1 MLTSVNKR
9 NSYRAGVI
17 RLNNR
22 HAYFRSEFKTRADE
36 SDRYIEGYF
45 AVFEQET
52 ELWPGTYEKIAIGA
66 FDNSIKNND
75 IRCLFNHDSGFVL
88 GRTASK
94 TLEVKADEHGLWG
107 RVKINADDRQAM
119 DIYARVER
127 GDISGCSFGFEP
139 VSENWQD
146 RENDVLW
153 TVVEADVREVSIC
166 TFPAYP
172 QTEIQ
177 ARQKDFE
184 QSQSRKVEQRKLELK
199 QKLEAIK
206 C

>member
-1 MLTSVNKR
+1 MITIKNR
-9 NSYRAGVI
+9 QSYFAGE
-17 RLNNR
+17 L
-22 HAYFRSEFKTRADE
+22 KTRAE
-36 SDRYIEGYF
+36 GNGEKFIEGYF
-45 AVFEQET
+45 AVFNQET
-52 ELWPGTYEKIAIGA
+52 ELWQNCFEKIAPGA

-88 GRTASK
+88 GRTGSQ
-94 TLEVKADEHGLWG
+94 TLELRVDAHGLWG
-107 RVKINADDRQAM
+107 RVKINSSDTQAL

-139 VSENWQD
+139 IGEEYESKDNGTH
-146 RENDVLW
+146 W
-153 TVVEADVREVSIC
+153 TVTEADTKEVSIC

-177 ARQKDFE
+177 ARQADFKE
-184 QSQSRKVEQRKLELK
+184 SQKRTLEVAKENLRKKLEG
-199 QKLEAIK
+199 IK

>member
-1 MLTSVNKR
+1 MLNKR
-9 NSYRAGVI
+9 HSY
-17 RLNNR
+17 
-22 HAYFRSEFKTRADE
+22 FKSELKTRAEGKD
-36 SDRYIEGYF
+36 DKYIEGYF
-45 AVFEQET
+45 SVFEQET
-52 ELWPGTYEKIAIGA
+52 ELWPRCFEKIARGA

-94 TLEVKADEHGLWG
+94 TLELRVDSYGLWG
-107 RVKINADDRQAM
+107 RVKINPNDSQAM
-119 DIYARVER
+119 DVYARVER

-139 VSENWQD
+139 KGED
-146 RENDVLW
+146 YEERDDGLHW
-153 TVVEADVREVSIC
+153 TVNEADTMEVSIC

-177 ARQKDFE
+177 ARKKDFE
-184 QSQSRKVEQRKLELK
+184 VSQKRSREQRKIDLK
-199 QKLEAIK
+199 KKLEGIR

>member
-1 MLTSVNKR
+1 ME
-9 NSYRAGVI
+9 I
-17 RLNNR
+17 R
-22 HAYFRSEFKTRADE
+22 HSYFRSELKTRADGE
-36 SDRYIEGYF
+36 NDKYIEGYF

-52 ELWPGTYEKIAIGA
+52 ELWPRCFEKIARGA

-88 GRTASK
+88 GRIASQ
-94 TLEVKADEHGLWG
+94 TLELRTDTYGLWG
-107 RVKINADDRQAM
+107 RVKINPADSQAM
-119 DIYARVER
+119 DVYARVER

-139 VSENWQD
+139 KAED
-146 RENDVLW
+146 YEERENGLHW
-153 TVVEADVREVSIC
+153 TVNEADTSEVSIC

-177 ARQKDFE
+177 ARQKKFE
-184 QSQSRKVEQRKLELK
+184 LSKKRSIEQRKLELRN
-199 QKLEAIK
+199 KLEGIK

>member
-1 MLTSVNKR
+1 MNK
-9 NSYRAGVI
+9 
-17 RLNNR
+17 R
-22 HAYFRSEFKTRADE
+22 HAYFTSQLKTRAEGDN
-36 SDRYIEGYF
+36 DRYIEGYF
-45 AVFEQET
+45 AVFNQET
-52 ELWPGTYEKIAIGA
+52 ELWQGCFEKIAIGA

-94 TLEVKADEHGLWG
+94 TLELRVDSYGLWG
-107 RVKINADDRQAM
+107 RVKINANDTQAM

-127 GDISGCSFGFEP
+127 GDISGCSFGFNP
-139 VSENWQD
+139 VGEEYED
-146 RENDVLW
+146 RGNNTLW
-153 TVVEADVREVSIC
+153 TVTEADTHEVSIC

-177 ARQKDFE
+177 ARQKDMKI
-184 QSQSRKVEQRKLELK
+184 SQSRQLEQRKADLK
-199 QKLEAIK
+199 KKLEGIK

>member
-1 MLTSVNKR
+1 MNK
-9 NSYRAGVI
+9 
-17 RLNNR
+17 R
-22 HAYFRSEFKTRADE
+22 HAYFKSELKTRAETDNE
-36 SDRYIEGYF
+36 KYIEGYF

-52 ELWPGTYEKIAIGA
+52 ELWERCFEKIARGA

-88 GRTASK
+88 GRTASG
-94 TLEVKADEHGLWG
+94 TLELRTDAHGLWG
-107 RVKINADDRQAM
+107 RVKINPSDTAALDV
-119 DIYARVER
+119 YARVER
-127 GDISGCSFGFEP
+127 GDISGCSFGFNP
-139 VSENWQD
+139 VSEEYED
-146 RENDVLW
+146 RGDNYLW
-153 TVVEADVREVSIC
+153 TVLEADTHEVSIC

-184 QSQSRKVEQRKLELK
+184 QSKKRSIEQRKSDLKKRLEGLG
-199 QKLEAIK
+199 